1 PEKSMS
7 PMRLDGFHPSPLLPR
22 APRQAAA
29 VEKPAIQPAPV
40 QEAQVRA
47 VPARVVERSAAA
59 GEYNP
64 ARQGSPLPASGPAGQ
79 ALNGYLD
86 MPRRS
91 DPDDHQ
97 RSRIDL

>member
-1 PEKSMS
+1 
-7 PMRLDGFHPSPLLPR
+7 MRLDGFHPSPLLPR

-59 GEYNP
+59 GEYIP
-64 ARQGSPLPASGPAGQ
+64 ARQGSPLPASGPASQ
-79 ALNGYLD
+79 ALNRYLD
-86 MPRRS
+86 MSRLS
-91 DPDDHQ
+91 DTDDQ
-97 RSRIDL
+97 LSSRIDLFV